1 MICSNL
7 DARSRVYLSMRGRQ
21 EQSMSRVLD
30 IEMVRDGTEV
40 ELAGRLDARSA
51 AAARAALQQAVGA
64 GAGDLVLRMD
74 RLEIWDSAGLGVL
87 VGVGR
92 MARRVE
98 RRLVLVGVRPREAR
112 LIRASRLSR
121 SVCVQSADLTGSTI

>member
-1 MICSNL
+1 MIRSNL
-7 DARSRVYLSMRGRQ
+7 DARSCVYLSMRGRQ

-92 MARRVE
+92 LARRVE

-121 SVCVQSADLTGSTI
+121 SVCVQSADLVG